1 LKFSEETL
9 KILEKRGL
17 IISFYDRTK
26 EPEEIKKVEG
36 MTIPWGVKE
45 AIKNVGRLPDVI
57 YHRGD
62 FGKEPMIVV
71 FGRDAVSLAK
81 LAIGIAMEEKGDV

>member
-1 LKFSEETL
+1 
-9 KILEKRGL
+9 LEKRGKM
-17 IISFYDRTK
+17 IAFYDRAK
-26 EPEEIKKVEG
+26 EPEEIKKVDG

-45 AIKNVGRLPDVI
+45 VIKKAGKVPDVI

-71 FGRDAVSLAK
+71 FGEQAYDLAK
-81 LAIGIAMEEKGDV
+81 LAVHLAKDVGKK